1 MVSRQAAAPAK
12 VAGGEGV
19 GGEVVGGES
28 EAATRGK
35 VRAFTG
41 AGAAKKSFAAW
52 SRLFL
57 AELATTSN
65 VSAAA
70 RKAGVSSFEVYEAR
84 RANGEFA
91 RRWQVALCEG
101 YDLLEMQLLQ
111 RMRDGELKPVAGAK
125 RASRAYDNALALRLL
140 AAHRESAA
148 RERAMRDNE
157 DAEAILASIDA
168 KLDRMRERGLAAKE
182 AAFAAGAPVDGGA
195 AGGD

>member
-1 MVSRQAAAPAK
+1 MVSRQAAAPATA
-12 VAGGEGV
+12 AGDEGV
-19 GGEVVGGES
+19 CAPGGK
-28 EAATRGK
+28 A
-35 VRAFTG
+35 G
-41 AGAAKKSFAAW
+41 AGAKLRTFPGGAGLAKRSFAAW
-52 SRLFL
+52 SKLFL

-84 RANGEFA
+84 RVNGEFA

-111 RMRDGELKPVAGAK
+111 RMRDGELKPVANAK
-125 RASRAYDNALALRLL
+125 KASRSFDNSLALRLL

-148 RERAMRDNE
+148 RERAMRDND

-168 KLDRMRERGLAAKE
+168 KLDRMRERSLAAHRAAEAE
-182 AAFAAGAPVDGGA
+182 AAGSEA
-195 AGGD
+195 AGGDNRSGD